1 MCGSVYGYEE
11 IVLRVDQ
18 TLKEAVQL
26 FIHYAIN
33 EIPVIDRQRREI
45 GRLTYR
51 MLLKALADK
60 WDDDTTIEEL
70 WNAQETTVEHTEEQ
84 QADVPTESHAP
95 VSEMVAEIQRLKM
108 ELQEAYSMVEM
119 MKTVLDSAYEG
130 IAVVDAQGIVR
141 EINKAYCQFLGIR
154 REDAIGKHVTE
165 VIENTRLH
173 ICIETGIPER
183 GFIQKIF
190 DQPMVVHRIPIWREG
205 KVVGAIGMLI
215 FQGVSEV
222 YQIFQRVQELSRQ
235 ASQKEKQAKRAASSK
250 KQISGADSI
259 VGRSPAIAKI
269 KQMVRRAARLPSTVL
284 ITGESGTGK
293 EVLAK
298 AIHQSSPYVDGNFV
312 SVNCAA
318 IPESLLEAEL
328 FGYEEGAFTG
338 AKKGGKPGKF
348 QLAHKGTL
356 FLDEIGDMPL
366 YMQAKILRVL
376 EEKKVE
382 RVGGVAE
389 MELDVRIIAATNKNL
404 EEMVQKGEFRE
415 DLFYRLNIIR
425 IHIPALRERKMDI
438 PYLLAYHMERICK
451 QFGLKQKEF
460 TKEAMQALMDYSWPG
475 NIRELVN
482 VVEWLVGMVDGQKI
496 EKEHLPSHLLSSAS
510 LFMKNGREM
519 EERKHIIEQT
529 DVHWRDIVD
538 NYERERIK
546 QALIEAKGNKA
557 AAARKLGMHRSTLY
571 EKLKKYNL

>member
-1 MCGSVYGYEE
+1 MSGNVDERGEM
-11 IVLRVDQ
+11 VLRADQ
-18 TLKEAVQL
+18 TLNEALQL
-26 FIHYAIN
+26 FIRFEVN
-33 EIPVIDRQRREI
+33 EVPIIDHQRREI
-45 GRLTYR
+45 GRLTCR
-51 MLLKALADK
+51 TLLKAVADK
-60 WDDDTTIEEL
+60 WDGRTTIESL
-70 WNAQETTVEHTEEQ
+70 WNGEKEAEQ
-84 QADVPTESHAP
+84 VGRDPADAP
-95 VSEMVAEIQRLKM
+95 KVSRASVSELTAMVERLKR
-108 ELQEAYSMVEM
+108 ELQETQSIVET

-130 IAVVDAQGIVR
+130 IVVVDAHGIIQ

-154 REDAIGKHVTE
+154 REDAVGKHVTE

-173 ICIETGIPER
+173 ICLESGIPER
-183 GFIQKIF
+183 GFIQKIYG
-190 DQPMVVHRIPIWREG
+190 QPMVVHRIPIWRDG
-205 KVVGAIGMLI
+205 KVIGAIGVLI

-222 YQIFQRVQELSRQ
+222 YQIFKRLQDLSRE
-235 ASQKEKQAKRAASSK
+235 ASRKEEKEKRAAPSR
-250 KQISGADSI
+250 KQIFGLNSI
-259 VGRSPAIAKI
+259 IGRSPVIAEI
-269 KQMVRRAARLPSTVL
+269 KQMVRRAARVPSTVL

-298 AIHQSSPYVDGNFV
+298 AIHQSSPYADGNFI

-366 YMQAKILRVL
+366 YMQAKILRAL

-382 RVGGVAE
+382 RVGGVEE

-404 EEMVQKGEFRE
+404 EEMVRKGQFRE

-438 PYLLAYHMERICK
+438 PYLLAYHMERICE

-460 TKEAMQALMDYSWPG
+460 TKEAMQVLMDYSWPG

-482 VVEWLVGMVDGQKI
+482 VVEWLVGMVDDQKI
-496 EKEHLPSHLLSSAS
+496 QKEHLPAHILSPQRLA
-510 LFMKNGREM
+510 KHGDKEG
-519 EERKHIIEQT
+519 EKRKIVAQT
-529 DVHWRDIVD
+529 DTNWREIVD
-538 NYERERIK
+538 AYERERIK
-546 QALIEAKGNKA
+546 QALVEERGNKA

>member
-1 MCGSVYGYEE
+1 MSGNVDERGEM
-11 IVLRVDQ
+11 VLRADQ
-18 TLKEAVQL
+18 TLNEALQL
-26 FIHYAIN
+26 FIRFEVN
-33 EIPVIDRQRREI
+33 EVPIIDHQRREI
-45 GRLTYR
+45 GRLTCR
-51 MLLKALADK
+51 TLLKAVADK
-60 WDDDTTIEEL
+60 WDGRTTIESL
-70 WNAQETTVEHTEEQ
+70 WNGEKEAEQ
-84 QADVPTESHAP
+84 VGREPADAP
-95 VSEMVAEIQRLKM
+95 KVSRASVSELTAMVERLKR
-108 ELQEAYSMVEM
+108 ELQETQSIVET

-130 IAVVDAQGIVR
+130 IVVVDAHGIIQ

-154 REDAIGKHVTE
+154 REDAVGKHVTE

-173 ICIETGIPER
+173 ICLESGIPER
-183 GFIQKIF
+183 GFIQKIYG
-190 DQPMVVHRIPIWREG
+190 QPMVVHRIPIWRDG
-205 KVVGAIGMLI
+205 KVIGAIGVLI

-222 YQIFQRVQELSRQ
+222 YQIFKRLQDLSRE
-235 ASQKEKQAKRAASSK
+235 ASRKEEKEERAAPSR
-250 KQISGADSI
+250 KQIFGLNSI
-259 VGRSPAIAKI
+259 IGRSPVIAEI
-269 KQMVRRAARLPSTVL
+269 KQMVRRAARVPSTVL

-298 AIHQSSPYVDGNFV
+298 AIHQSSPYADGNFI

-382 RVGGVAE
+382 RVGGVEE

-404 EEMVQKGEFRE
+404 EEMVRKGQFRE

-438 PYLLAYHMERICK
+438 PYLLAYHMERICE

-460 TKEAMQALMDYSWPG
+460 TKEAMQVLMDYSWPG

-496 EKEHLPSHLLSSAS
+496 QKEHLPAHILSPQRLA
-510 LFMKNGREM
+510 KHGDKEG
-519 EERKHIIEQT
+519 EKRKIVVQT
-529 DVHWRDIVD
+529 DTNWREIVD
-538 NYERERIK
+538 AYERERIK
-546 QALIEAKGNKA
+546 QALIEERGNKA

>member
-1 MCGSVYGYEE
+1 MSGNVDERGEM
-11 IVLRVDQ
+11 VLRADQ
-18 TLKEAVQL
+18 TLNEALQL
-26 FIHYAIN
+26 FIRFEVN
-33 EIPVIDRQRREI
+33 EVPIIDHQRREI
-45 GRLTYR
+45 GRLTCR
-51 MLLKALADK
+51 TLLKAVADK
-60 WDDDTTIEEL
+60 WDGRTTIESL
-70 WNAQETTVEHTEEQ
+70 WNGEKEAEQ
-84 QADVPTESHAP
+84 VGRDPADAP
-95 VSEMVAEIQRLKM
+95 KVSRASVSELTAMVERLKR
-108 ELQEAYSMVEM
+108 ELQETQSIVET

-130 IAVVDAQGIVR
+130 IVVVDAHGIIQ

-154 REDAIGKHVTE
+154 REDAVGKHVTE

-173 ICIETGIPER
+173 ICLESGIPER
-183 GFIQKIF
+183 GFIQKIYG
-190 DQPMVVHRIPIWREG
+190 QPMVVHRIPIWRDG
-205 KVVGAIGMLI
+205 KVIGAIGVLI

-222 YQIFQRVQELSRQ
+222 YQIFKRLQDLSRE
-235 ASQKEKQAKRAASSK
+235 ASRKEEKEKRAAPSRK
-250 KQISGADSI
+250 KFFGLNSI
-259 VGRSPAIAKI
+259 IGRSPVIAEI
-269 KQMVRRAARLPSTVL
+269 KQMVRRAARVPSTVL

-298 AIHQSSPYVDGNFV
+298 AIHQSSPYADGNFI

-366 YMQAKILRVL
+366 YMQAKILRAL

-382 RVGGVAE
+382 RVGGVEE

-404 EEMVQKGEFRE
+404 EEMVRKGQFRE

-438 PYLLAYHMERICK
+438 PYLLAYHMERICE

-460 TKEAMQALMDYSWPG
+460 TKEAMQVLMDYSWPG

-496 EKEHLPSHLLSSAS
+496 QKEHLPAHILSPQRLA
-510 LFMKNGREM
+510 KHGDKEG
-519 EERKHIIEQT
+519 EKRKIVVQT
-529 DVHWRDIVD
+529 DTNWREIVD
-538 NYERERIK
+538 AYERERIK
-546 QALIEAKGNKA
+546 QALIEERGNKA

>member
-1 MCGSVYGYEE
+1 MSGNVDERGEM
-11 IVLRVDQ
+11 VLRADQ
-18 TLKEAVQL
+18 TLNEALQL
-26 FIHYAIN
+26 FIRFEVN
-33 EIPVIDRQRREI
+33 EVPVIDHQRREI
-45 GRLTYR
+45 GRLTCR
-51 MLLKALADK
+51 TLLKAVADK
-60 WDDDTTIEEL
+60 WDGRTTIESL
-70 WNAQETTVEHTEEQ
+70 WNGEKEAEQ
-84 QADVPTESHAP
+84 VGREPADAP
-95 VSEMVAEIQRLKM
+95 KVSRASVSELTAMVERLKR
-108 ELQEAYSMVEM
+108 ELQETQSIVET

-130 IAVVDAQGIVR
+130 IVVVDAHGIIQ

-154 REDAIGKHVTE
+154 REDAVGKHVTE

-173 ICIETGIPER
+173 ICLESGIPER
-183 GFIQKIF
+183 GFIQKIYG
-190 DQPMVVHRIPIWREG
+190 QPMVVHRIPIWRDG
-205 KVVGAIGMLI
+205 KVIGAIGVLI

-222 YQIFQRVQELSRQ
+222 YQIFKRLQDLSRE
-235 ASQKEKQAKRAASSK
+235 ASRKEEKEERAAPSR
-250 KQISGADSI
+250 KQIFGLNSI
-259 VGRSPAIAKI
+259 IGRSPVIAEI
-269 KQMVRRAARLPSTVL
+269 KQMVRRAARVPSTVL

-298 AIHQSSPYVDGNFV
+298 AIHQSSPYADGNFI

-382 RVGGVAE
+382 RVGGVEE

-404 EEMVQKGEFRE
+404 EEMVRKGQFRE

-438 PYLLAYHMERICK
+438 PYLLAYHMERICE

-460 TKEAMQALMDYSWPG
+460 TKEAMQVLMDYSWPG

-496 EKEHLPSHLLSSAS
+496 QKEHLPAHILSPQRLAKHSD
-510 LFMKNGREM
+510 KEGEKRKIVVQTNTNWRE
-519 EERKHIIEQT
+519 
-529 DVHWRDIVD
+529 IVD
-538 NYERERIK
+538 AYERERIK
-546 QALIEAKGNKA
+546 QALIEERGNKA

>member
-1 MCGSVYGYEE
+1 MSGNVDERGEM
-11 IVLRVDQ
+11 VLRADQ
-18 TLKEAVQL
+18 TLNEALQL
-26 FIHYAIN
+26 FIRFEIN
-33 EIPVIDRQRREI
+33 EVPIIDHQRREI
-45 GRLTYR
+45 GRLTCR
-51 MLLKALADK
+51 TLLKAVADK
-60 WDDDTTIEEL
+60 WDGRTTIESL
-70 WNAQETTVEHTEEQ
+70 WNGEKEAEQ
-84 QADVPTESHAP
+84 VGREPADAP
-95 VSEMVAEIQRLKM
+95 KVSRASVSELTAMVERLKR
-108 ELQEAYSMVEM
+108 ELQETQSIVET

-130 IAVVDAQGIVR
+130 IVVVDAHGIIQ

-154 REDAIGKHVTE
+154 REDAVGKHVTE

-173 ICIETGIPER
+173 ICLESGIPER
-183 GFIQKIF
+183 GFIQKIYG
-190 DQPMVVHRIPIWREG
+190 QPMVVHRIPIWRDG
-205 KVVGAIGMLI
+205 KVIGAIGVLI

-222 YQIFQRVQELSRQ
+222 YQIFKRLQDLSRE
-235 ASQKEKQAKRAASSK
+235 ASRKEEKEERAAPSR
-250 KQISGADSI
+250 KQIFGLNSI
-259 VGRSPAIAKI
+259 IGRSPVIAEI
-269 KQMVRRAARLPSTVL
+269 KQMVRRAARVPSTVL

-298 AIHQSSPYVDGNFV
+298 AIHQSSPYADGNFI

-382 RVGGVAE
+382 RVGGVEE

-404 EEMVQKGEFRE
+404 EEMVRKGQFRE

-438 PYLLAYHMERICK
+438 PYLLAYHMERICE

-460 TKEAMQALMDYSWPG
+460 TKEAMQVLMDYSWPG

-496 EKEHLPSHLLSSAS
+496 QKEHLPAHILSPQRLA
-510 LFMKNGREM
+510 KHGDKEG
-519 EERKHIIEQT
+519 EKRKIVVQT
-529 DVHWRDIVD
+529 DTNWREIVD
-538 NYERERIK
+538 AYERERIK
-546 QALIEAKGNKA
+546 QALIEERGNKA

>member
-1 MCGSVYGYEE
+1 MSGNVDERGEM
-11 IVLRVDQ
+11 VLRADQ
-18 TLKEAVQL
+18 TLNEALQL
-26 FIHYAIN
+26 FIRFEVN
-33 EIPVIDRQRREI
+33 EVPIIDHQRREI
-45 GRLTYR
+45 GRLTCR
-51 MLLKALADK
+51 TLLKAVADK
-60 WDDDTTIEEL
+60 WDGRTTIESL
-70 WNAQETTVEHTEEQ
+70 WNGEKEAEQ
-84 QADVPTESHAP
+84 VGRDPADAP
-95 VSEMVAEIQRLKM
+95 KVSRASVSELTAMVERLKR
-108 ELQEAYSMVEM
+108 ELQETQSIVET

-130 IAVVDAQGIVR
+130 IVVVDAHGIIQ

-154 REDAIGKHVTE
+154 REDAVGKHVTE

-173 ICIETGIPER
+173 ICLESGIPER
-183 GFIQKIF
+183 GFIQKIYG
-190 DQPMVVHRIPIWREG
+190 QPMVVHRIPIWRDG
-205 KVVGAIGMLI
+205 KVIGAIGVLI

-222 YQIFQRVQELSRQ
+222 YQIFKRLQDLSRE
-235 ASQKEKQAKRAASSK
+235 ASRKEEKEKRAAPSRK
-250 KQISGADSI
+250 KFFGLNSI
-259 VGRSPAIAKI
+259 IGRSPVIAEI
-269 KQMVRRAARLPSTVL
+269 KQMVRRAARVPSTVL

-298 AIHQSSPYVDGNFV
+298 AIHQSSPYADGNFI

-382 RVGGVAE
+382 RVGGVEE

-404 EEMVQKGEFRE
+404 EEMVRKGQFRE

-438 PYLLAYHMERICK
+438 PYLLAYHMERICE

-460 TKEAMQALMDYSWPG
+460 TKEAMQVLMDYSWPG

-482 VVEWLVGMVDGQKI
+482 VVEWLVGMVDDQKI
-496 EKEHLPSHLLSSAS
+496 QKEHLPAHILSPQRLA
-510 LFMKNGREM
+510 KHGDKEG
-519 EERKHIIEQT
+519 EKRKIVAQT
-529 DVHWRDIVD
+529 DTNWREIVD
-538 NYERERIK
+538 AYERERIK
-546 QALIEAKGNKA
+546 QALIEERGNKT

>member
-1 MCGSVYGYEE
+1 MSGNVDERGEM
-11 IVLRVDQ
+11 VLRADQ
-18 TLKEAVQL
+18 TLNEALQL
-26 FIHYAIN
+26 FIRFEVN
-33 EIPVIDRQRREI
+33 EVPIIDHQRREI
-45 GRLTYR
+45 GRLTCR
-51 MLLKALADK
+51 TLLKAVADK
-60 WDDDTTIEEL
+60 WDGRTTIESL
-70 WNAQETTVEHTEEQ
+70 WNGEKEAEQ
-84 QADVPTESHAP
+84 VGRDPADAP
-95 VSEMVAEIQRLKM
+95 KVSRASVSELTAMVERLKR
-108 ELQEAYSMVEM
+108 ELQETQSIVET

-130 IAVVDAQGIVR
+130 IVVVDAHGIIQ

-154 REDAIGKHVTE
+154 REDAVGKHVTE

-173 ICIETGIPER
+173 ICLESGIPER
-183 GFIQKIF
+183 GFIQKIYG
-190 DQPMVVHRIPIWREG
+190 QPMVVHRIPIWRDG
-205 KVVGAIGMLI
+205 KVIGAIGVLI

-222 YQIFQRVQELSRQ
+222 YQIFKRLQDLSRE
-235 ASQKEKQAKRAASSK
+235 ASRKEEKEKRAAPSRK
-250 KQISGADSI
+250 KFFGLNSI
-259 VGRSPAIAKI
+259 IGRSPVIAEI
-269 KQMVRRAARLPSTVL
+269 KQMVRRAARVPSTVL

-298 AIHQSSPYVDGNFV
+298 AIHQSSPYADGNFI

-366 YMQAKILRVL
+366 YMQAKILRAL

-382 RVGGVAE
+382 RVGGVEE

-404 EEMVQKGEFRE
+404 EEMVRKGQFRE

-438 PYLLAYHMERICK
+438 PYLLAYHMERICE

-460 TKEAMQALMDYSWPG
+460 TKEAMQVLMDYSWPG

-482 VVEWLVGMVDGQKI
+482 VVEWLVGMVDDQKI
-496 EKEHLPSHLLSSAS
+496 QKEHLPAHILSPQRLA
-510 LFMKNGREM
+510 KHGDKEG
-519 EERKHIIEQT
+519 EKRKIVAQT
-529 DVHWRDIVD
+529 DTNWREIVD
-538 NYERERIK
+538 AYERERIK
-546 QALIEAKGNKA
+546 QALIEERGNKT

>member
-1 MCGSVYGYEE
+1 MCGNAYGCEE
-11 IVLRVDQ
+11 IVLRADQ
-18 TLKEAVQL
+18 TLKEAMQL
-26 FIHYAIN
+26 FIRYEIN
-33 EIPVIDRQRREI
+33 EIPVIDHQRRKI
-45 GRLTYR
+45 GRLTCKT
-51 MLLKALADK
+51 LLKALADK
-60 WDDDTTIEEL
+60 WDDDATIESL
-70 WNAQETTVEHTEEQ
+70 WNAQKTAVEHTEGQ
-84 QADVPTESHAP
+84 PIDVPLESHAS
-95 VSEMVAEIQRLKM
+95 VSKLIAKVQRLKL
-108 ELQEAYSMVEM
+108 ELQEAQSMVET

-130 IAVVDAQGIVR
+130 IVVVDAQGIIR
-141 EINKAYCQFLGIR
+141 EINKAYCQFLGIH

-173 ICIETGIPER
+173 ICIESGIPER

-205 KVVGAIGMLI
+205 NVIGAIGMLI

-235 ASQKEKQAKRAASSK
+235 ASQKEKNVKRAASPK
-250 KQISGADSI
+250 KQTSSLDSL
-259 VGRSPAIAKI
+259 VGRSAAIAKT
-269 KQMVRRAARLPSTVL
+269 KQIVRRAARVPFTVL

-293 EVLAK
+293 EVLAR
-298 AIHQSSPYVDGNFV
+298 AIHQSSPYADGTFV

-338 AKKGGKPGKF
+338 AKKGGKLGKF

-389 MELDVRIIAATNKNL
+389 IELDVRIIAATNKNL
-404 EEMVQKGEFRE
+404 EEMVRKGQFRE

-438 PYLLAYHMERICK
+438 PYLLAYYMERVCE

-496 EKEHLPSHLLSSAS
+496 EKEHLPSHLLSSA
-510 LFMKNGREM
+510 LLMKNGREM
-519 EERKHIIEQT
+519 EERKKIIEQT
-529 DVHWRDIVD
+529 DAHWRDIVD
-538 NYERERIK
+538 YDERERIK
-546 QALIEAKGNKA
+546 QALIEEKGNKA

>member
-11 IVLRVDQ
+11 IVLRAEQ

-26 FIHYAIN
+26 FIRYEIN
-33 EIPVIDRQRREI
+33 EIPVIDRQRREM

-60 WDDDTTIEEL
+60 WDDDETIESL
-70 WNAQETTVEHTEEQ
+70 WNAQETTVEHTKEQ
-84 QADVPTESHAP
+84 PADVPPKSHTS
-95 VSEMVAEIQRLKM
+95 VSELITEIQRLKL
-108 ELQEAYSMVEM
+108 ELQEAHSMVEM

-130 IAVVDAQGIVR
+130 IAVVDAQGIIR

-173 ICIETGIPER
+173 ICIESGVPER

-235 ASQKEKQAKRAASSK
+235 ASQKEKKVKRAASPK
-250 KQISGADSI
+250 KQISGLDSI

-269 KQMVRRAARLPSTVL
+269 KQMVRRAARVPSTVL

-404 EEMVQKGEFRE
+404 EEMVQKGQFRE

-438 PYLLAYHMERICK
+438 PYLLAYHMERICE

-496 EKEHLPSHLLSSAS
+496 EKEHLPSHILSSA
-510 LFMKNGREM
+510 LFMKNGREV
-519 EERKHIIEQT
+519 EERKNIIEQP
-529 DVHWRDIVD
+529 DAHWRDIVD
-538 NYERERIK
+538 YYERERIK
-546 QALIEAKGNKA
+546 QALIEEKGNKA

>member
-1 MCGSVYGYEE
+1 MSGNVDERGEM
-11 IVLRVDQ
+11 VLRADQ
-18 TLKEAVQL
+18 TLNEALQL
-26 FIHYAIN
+26 FIRFEVN
-33 EIPVIDRQRREI
+33 EVPIIDHQRREI
-45 GRLTYR
+45 GRLTCR
-51 MLLKALADK
+51 TLLKAVADK
-60 WDDDTTIEEL
+60 WDGRTTIESL
-70 WNAQETTVEHTEEQ
+70 WNGEKEAEQ
-84 QADVPTESHAP
+84 VGRDPADAP
-95 VSEMVAEIQRLKM
+95 KVSRASVSELTAMVERLKR
-108 ELQEAYSMVEM
+108 ELQETQSIVET

-130 IAVVDAQGIVR
+130 IVVVDAHGIIQ

-154 REDAIGKHVTE
+154 REDAVGKHVTE

-173 ICIETGIPER
+173 ICLESGIPER
-183 GFIQKIF
+183 GFIQKIYG
-190 DQPMVVHRIPIWREG
+190 QPMVVHRIPIWRDG
-205 KVVGAIGMLI
+205 KVIGAIGVLI

-222 YQIFQRVQELSRQ
+222 YQIFKRLQDLSRE
-235 ASQKEKQAKRAASSK
+235 ASRKEEKEERAAPSR
-250 KQISGADSI
+250 KQIFGLNSI
-259 VGRSPAIAKI
+259 IGRSPVIAEI
-269 KQMVRRAARLPSTVL
+269 KQMVRRAARVPSTVL

-298 AIHQSSPYVDGNFV
+298 AIHQSSPYADGNFI

-356 FLDEIGDMPL
+356 FLDEIGDMSL
-366 YMQAKILRVL
+366 YMQAKILRAL

-382 RVGGVAE
+382 RVGGVEE

-404 EEMVQKGEFRE
+404 EEMVLKGQFRE

-438 PYLLAYHMERICK
+438 PYLLAYHMERICE

-460 TKEAMQALMDYSWPG
+460 TKEAMQVLMDYSWPG

-496 EKEHLPSHLLSSAS
+496 QKEHLPAHILSPQRLA
-510 LFMKNGREM
+510 KHGDKEG
-519 EERKHIIEQT
+519 EKRKIVVQT
-529 DVHWRDIVD
+529 DTNWREIVD
-538 NYERERIK
+538 AYERERIK
-546 QALIEAKGNKA
+546 QALIEERGNKA

>member
-1 MCGSVYGYEE
+1 MSGNVDERGEM
-11 IVLRVDQ
+11 VLRADQ
-18 TLKEAVQL
+18 TLNEALQL
-26 FIHYAIN
+26 FIRFEVN
-33 EIPVIDRQRREI
+33 EVPIIDHQRREI
-45 GRLTYR
+45 GRLTCR
-51 MLLKALADK
+51 TLLKAVADK
-60 WDDDTTIEEL
+60 WDGRTTIESL
-70 WNAQETTVEHTEEQ
+70 WNGEKEAEQ
-84 QADVPTESHAP
+84 VGRDPADAP
-95 VSEMVAEIQRLKM
+95 KVSRASVSELTAMVERLKR
-108 ELQEAYSMVEM
+108 ELQETQSIVET

-130 IAVVDAQGIVR
+130 IVVVDAHGIIQ

-154 REDAIGKHVTE
+154 REDAVGKHVTE

-173 ICIETGIPER
+173 ICLESGIPER
-183 GFIQKIF
+183 GFIQKIYG
-190 DQPMVVHRIPIWREG
+190 QPMVVHRIPIWRDG
-205 KVVGAIGMLI
+205 KVIGAIGVLI

-222 YQIFQRVQELSRQ
+222 YQIFKRLQDLSRE
-235 ASQKEKQAKRAASSK
+235 ASRKEEKEERAAPSR
-250 KQISGADSI
+250 KQIFGLNSI
-259 VGRSPAIAKI
+259 IGRSPVIAEI
-269 KQMVRRAARLPSTVL
+269 KQMVRRAARVPSTVL

-298 AIHQSSPYVDGNFV
+298 AIHQSSPYADGNFI

-366 YMQAKILRVL
+366 YMQAKILRAL

-382 RVGGVAE
+382 RVGGVEE

-404 EEMVQKGEFRE
+404 EEMVRKGQFRE

-438 PYLLAYHMERICK
+438 PYLLAYHMERICE

-460 TKEAMQALMDYSWPG
+460 TKEAMQVLMDYSWPG

-482 VVEWLVGMVDGQKI
+482 VVEWLVGMVDDQKI
-496 EKEHLPSHLLSSAS
+496 QKEHLPAHILSPQRLA
-510 LFMKNGREM
+510 KHGDKEG
-519 EERKHIIEQT
+519 EKRKIVAQT
-529 DVHWRDIVD
+529 DTNWREIVD
-538 NYERERIK
+538 AYERERIK
-546 QALIEAKGNKA
+546 QALIEERGNKT

>member
-1 MCGSVYGYEE
+1 MSGNVDERGEM
-11 IVLRVDQ
+11 VLRADQ
-18 TLKEAVQL
+18 TLNEALQL
-26 FIHYAIN
+26 FIRFEVN
-33 EIPVIDRQRREI
+33 EVPIIDHQRREI
-45 GRLTYR
+45 GRLTCR
-51 MLLKALADK
+51 TLLKAVADK
-60 WDDDTTIEEL
+60 WDGRTTIESL
-70 WNAQETTVEHTEEQ
+70 WNGEKETEQ
-84 QADVPTESHAP
+84 VGREPADAP
-95 VSEMVAEIQRLKM
+95 KVSRASVSELTAMVERLKR
-108 ELQEAYSMVEM
+108 ELQETQSIVET

-130 IAVVDAQGIVR
+130 IVVVDAHGIIQ

-154 REDAIGKHVTE
+154 REDAVGKHVTE

-173 ICIETGIPER
+173 ICLESGIPER
-183 GFIQKIF
+183 GFIQKIYG
-190 DQPMVVHRIPIWREG
+190 QPMVVHRIPIWRDG
-205 KVVGAIGMLI
+205 KVIGAIGVLI

-222 YQIFQRVQELSRQ
+222 YQIFKRLQDLSRE
-235 ASQKEKQAKRAASSK
+235 ASRKEEKEERAAPSR
-250 KQISGADSI
+250 KQIFGLNSI
-259 VGRSPAIAKI
+259 IGRSPVIAEI
-269 KQMVRRAARLPSTVL
+269 KQMVRRAARVPSTVL

-298 AIHQSSPYVDGNFV
+298 AIHQSSPYADGNFI

-366 YMQAKILRVL
+366 YMQAKILRAL

-382 RVGGVAE
+382 RVGGVEE

-404 EEMVQKGEFRE
+404 EEMVRKGQFRE

-438 PYLLAYHMERICK
+438 PYLLAYHMERICE

-460 TKEAMQALMDYSWPG
+460 TKEAMQVLMDYSWPG

-496 EKEHLPSHLLSSAS
+496 QKEHLPAHILSPQRLA
-510 LFMKNGREM
+510 KHGDKEG
-519 EERKHIIEQT
+519 EKRKIVVQT
-529 DVHWRDIVD
+529 DTNWREIVD
-538 NYERERIK
+538 AYERERIK
-546 QALIEAKGNKA
+546 QALIEERGNKA